1 MSSCERMAGN
11 PATGAPI
18 SQFDETK
25 YIAFRVYQLGPY
37 EWQRLYWHGTGY
49 PGIKIGI
56 TAELTTG
63 VSLGNPLGEKC
74 IYFAKVTPASLHH
87 SPQKKKK
94 NRTLRAYGSQKRNFS
109 KHSSEVTLHTAVAV
123 KLSMVDVADLE
134 LSGPS
139 WSSMPNT
146 SLRFRRKL
154 GGCGEYAG
162 LTGESVRRGSWN
174 PHHP

>member
-1 MSSCERMAGN
+1 MAGN

-94 NRTLRAYGSQKRNFS
+94 TELCVPTARRSETSRSIPLRS
-109 KHSSEVTLHTAVAV
+109 HCIL
-123 KLSMVDVADLE
+123 LWL
-134 LSGPS
+134 
-139 WSSMPNT
+139 
-146 SLRFRRKL
+146 
-154 GGCGEYAG
+154 
-162 LTGESVRRGSWN
+162 
-174 PHHP
+174 